1 MSFATETLRG
11 RSKGLTAVSRE
22 LRANSEERGIMP
34 DIKAVA
40 IGGGTGLPVA
50 LRCLKQYAN
59 NITAIVSV
67 ADDGGS
73 SGRLRRDIG
82 ILPPGD
88 IRNCL
93 VALAKDEDMAGL
105 FKYRFTQGDGIAG
118 HNLGNLIIA
127 ALTDLHGS
135 FEDGV
140 RVASEILSVQGQVLP
155 STVGNVVLRAAT
167 FDDEPITGQVKIAQ
181 TSKPLKAVY
190 LDPPDIEAY
199 PAAVEAILEADQ
211 VIIGPGSVFTS
222 ILPNLM
228 VSGIGRALAKSKA
241 IKIYVC
247 NVLTQPG
254 ETDLFT
260 ACDHVTAIIDHG
272 SADWIDVAV
281 VNTRP
286 LPGEKLTGYAE
297 SRRYPVSITTESIQS
312 LGINIILADVLDEGN
327 PSCHD
332 PDKLASILR
341 ELV

>member
-1 MSFATETLRG
+1 MS
-11 RSKGLTAVSRE
+11 
-22 LRANSEERGIMP
+22 
-34 DIKAVA
+34 DIKVVA

-59 NITAIVSV
+59 KVTAIVSV

-73 SGRLRRDIG
+73 SGRLRKDIG

-93 VALAKDEDMAGL
+93 VALAENEDMSRL
-105 FKYRFTQGDGIAG
+105 FKYRFAQGNGIAG

-127 ALTDLHGS
+127 ALTDLYGS
-135 FEDGV
+135 FEDGINA
-140 RVASEILSVQGQVLP
+140 ASEILSVQGQVLP
-155 STVGNVVLRAAT
+155 STIGNVTLRAAT
-167 FDDEPITGQVKIAQ
+167 YDGEPISGQAKIAQ

-190 LDPPDIEAY
+190 LDPSDIEAY

-211 VIIGPGSVFTS
+211 IIIGPGSVFTS

-228 VSGIGRALAKSKA
+228 VPEIGNALAKSKA

-260 ACDHVTAIIDHG
+260 ACDHVAAIIDHG
-272 SADWIDVAV
+272 SADWIDVAI
-281 VNTRP
+281 VNTQP
-286 LPGEKLTGYAE
+286 LPDEKLTSYAE
-297 SRRYPVSITTESIQS
+297 ARRYPVSITTESIQA
-312 LGINIILADVLDEGN
+312 LGINIVLADVLDDSN

-332 PDKLASILR
+332 SDKLAKILK